1 MLADFQHLS
10 QLIGALFVQCSSY
23 NSHSVVALSN
33 TGFAWA
39 LDHGSVSAH
48 FLGRLPLIRAGTAHR
63 QCRDLQTKT
72 LARDSASCVQRE
84 AEFYRKSCAGAQFIL
99 RRLDRG
105 PLGGPLLSPPGGL
118 PPAVL
123 PALCLSS

>member
-1 MLADFQHLS
+1 MAPYLHTFWVVCPSFGPELHIDNAATCKPKRWLAT
-10 QLIGALFVQCSSY
+10 VQAVHVES
-23 NSHSVVALSN
+23 
-33 TGFAWA
+33 
-39 LDHGSVSAH
+39 
-48 FLGRLPLIRAGTAHR
+48 
-63 QCRDLQTKT
+63 
-72 LARDSASCVQRE
+72 E